1 MAETDIGD
9 IRWLDGTMDIREALA
24 LRVEVFC
31 DEQGYSLEEEL
42 DDLDRIARHLLLIG
56 ENGPMATG
64 RLYTDGQ
71 GRAQLGR
78 IAVRKAFRGR
88 GLGAAIVQE
97 MEREAARLGYTV
109 VCLSAQCRAAGFY
122 EKQGYR
128 PVGVPYMDGHVP
140 HILMEKNVIEVD
152 SDLIIR

>member
-1 MAETDIGD
+1 MAKTDIGD
-9 IRWLDGTMDIREALA
+9 SRWLEGTADIREALA
-24 LRVEVFC
+24 LRIEVFC

-42 DDLDRIARHLLLIG
+42 DDLDRIARHLLLLG
-56 ENGPMATG
+56 DDGPMATG
-64 RLYTDGQ
+64 RLYADGQ

-88 GLGAAIVQE
+88 GLGTAVIRE
-97 MEREAARLGYTV
+97 MEREAARRGYTT

-128 PVGVPYMDGHVP
+128 PVGEPYMDGHVP
-140 HILMEKNVIEVD
+140 HILMEKTGIEVD
-152 SDLIIR
+152 SDLAIR